1 MIGRR
6 AVGALGIAAVWLATA
21 AGCAAP
27 HGLVR
32 PGLPEP
38 PRDAVAI
45 AIVGGAAGDGPDAS
59 ATATALRDQLASA
72 RASQRDAVVL
82 LPGGWA
88 SRNGP
93 PSPVVTQVLAATER
107 VGTRFA
113 ITSPSEAPDA
123 SAIRPTAL
131 ALVRIDADGRGQTLS
146 TCAGDTCQ
154 IAGGLPGVA
163 ELLLVDLGPWWA
175 QDERS
180 PQAVRRLVSLL
191 AAIDRS
197 DPTPRILVLAEPV
210 EGAFERGAGAQT
222 RRHATFH
229 TLPPALREAIAEGLF
244 VGVVAG
250 GERSTHATADL
261 GPVIQ
266 RSDRTWLRK
275 PVWQV
280 VSGNASNPVL
290 GRGGRRSLWQR
301 GTLYQPELAS
311 FSGGFAVAWIHANRI
326 DLDVV
331 ARHRRGWRHG
341 RLSLPLRP
349 ATRIEPSVVPHL
361 APCPRC
367 TDLPASERP

>member
-1 MIGRR
+1 MMRRR
-6 AVGALGIAAVWLATA
+6 AAVTGWIVAALLATST
-21 AGCAAP
+21 GCAAP
-27 HGLVR
+27 RGLAHD
-32 PGLPEP
+32 GLPEP

-59 ATATALRDQLASA
+59 ATAEALRDRLAMA
-72 RASQRDAVVL
+72 RAADRDAVVL

-88 SRNGP
+88 SRDT
-93 PSPVVTQVLAATER
+93 PSPVVAQVIAATER

-113 ITSPSEAPDA
+113 ITSPGETPDA
-123 SAIRPTAL
+123 SAIRPTSL
-131 ALVRIDADGRGQTLS
+131 ALVRVDADGRGQTLS
-146 TCAGDTCQ
+146 TCAGDTCK
-154 IAGGLPGVA
+154 IAGAMPGIV
-163 ELLLVDLGPWWA
+163 ELLLVDLAPWWA

-180 PQAVRRLVSLL
+180 SEAVARLVSLL
-191 AAIDRS
+191 AAIDR
-197 DPTPRILVLAEPV
+197 DDQTPRILVLAEPV
-210 EGAFERGAGAQT
+210 EGGFERGAGAQT
-222 RRHATFH
+222 RRQATFH
-229 TLPPALREAIAEGLF
+229 TLPPALREAIASGLF
-244 VGVVAG
+244 VGVIAG

-275 PVWQV
+275 PLWQV
-280 VSGNASNPVL
+280 VSGNASDPVR

-301 GTLYQPELAS
+301 GTLYQPDVAS
-311 FSGGFAVAWIHANRI
+311 FTGGFAIVWIHGDRI
-326 DLDVV
+326 ELDVV

-349 ATRIEPSVVPHL
+349 VTHTEPGTMPHL